1 MLYEM
6 ETVPTKKVQ
15 EGRMEVEM
23 KMLRFSLEL
32 TRINRVQN
40 EDVRKILG
48 KGILVKRQENVDCEG
63 KAM

>member
-6 ETVPTKKVQ
+6 ETVPTTKVQ
-15 EGRMEVEM
+15 EGRMEVEEM

-40 EDVRKILG
+40 EDVRKIIGKRNLG
-48 KGILVKRQENVDCEG
+48 E
-63 KAM
+63 KARERRLRR